1 MRSSPEKV
9 LAKEGSMIIKLKSGK
24 KFQKGAGRT
33 LKRLK
38 RVNL

>member
-9 LAKEGSMIIKLKSGK
+9 LAKGGSTIIKLKSGK
-24 KFQKGAGRT
+24 ELQRGVGRA